1 MNILHSSHIPSALSC
16 LCYLCCAVCLVEGAS
31 VAKDP
36 VPGGLIKSQYVKI
49 SFSYMGAMF
58 ASNAALSYVNYPT
71 QVHFLP

>member
-1 MNILHSSHIPSALSC
+1 M
-16 LCYLCCAVCLVEGAS
+16 CLVEGAS